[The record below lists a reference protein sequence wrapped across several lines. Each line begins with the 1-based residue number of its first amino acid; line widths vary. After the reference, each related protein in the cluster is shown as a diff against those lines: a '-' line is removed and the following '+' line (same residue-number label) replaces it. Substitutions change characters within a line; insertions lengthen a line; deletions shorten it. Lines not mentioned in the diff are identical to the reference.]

1 METSLIGKALNF
13 GFREYRFESYVSNTL
28 ILNNSYTYV
37 ISHLKLGL
45 ARKSFFFS
53 IFLTQPVLNFLR
65 ILKKQN
71 LIRRFQIMKNSTC
84 RVFPTYNKSLLPIS
98 IVKHYYKL
106 NRPIY
111 LKVQALKLLSMSLK
125 QSTFILET
133 SKGLVTHN
141 EALRL
146 NVGGVLV
153 CKIN

>member
-13 GFREYRFESYVSNTL
+13 GFREYRFESYVSNML

-45 ARKSFFFS
+45 ARKAFFFPL
-53 IFLTQPVLNFLR
+53 FLTKPVLNLLR
-65 ILKKQN
+65 VFKKLN
-71 LIRRFQIMKNSTC
+71 LIRRFQVMKNATC

-98 IVKHYYKL
+98 VLKHYYRL

-111 LKVQALKLLSMSLK
+111 LKVQALKLLNLSLK

-133 SKGLVTHN
+133 SKGLLTHN
-141 EALRL
+141 EALQCR
-146 NVGGVLV
+146 VGGVLV